1 MAKKS
6 KSSKKRKQRKPNVP
20 VYSVPAESADEDTVS
35 AKPAA
40 AAAVAAQ
47 APISNPLASKDATT
61 DSIDWAK
68 EYPFFA
74 PDMKKLGIVV
84 AIMVILLLALNLIF
98 IYVL

>member
-1 MAKKS
+1 MAKKR
-6 KSSKKRKQRKPNVP
+6 KSSKQRKQRKPNVP
-20 VYSVPAESADEDTVS
+20 VYTVPSEAQENAASSA
-35 AKPAA
+35 AKP
-40 AAAVAAQ
+40 VTVTAQ
-47 APISNPLASKDATT
+47 APISNPLAAKDATT

-84 AIMVILLLALNLIF
+84 ALMVVLLLAMNLIF

>member
-1 MAKKS
+1 MAKKT

-20 VYSVPAESADEDTVS
+20 IYSVPAESNIEDAVS
-35 AKPAA
+35 AAPDR
-40 AAAVAAQ
+40 AVAQ

-68 EYPFFA
+68 EYPFYA
-74 PDMKKLGIVV
+74 PDMKRLGIIV
-84 AIMVILLLALNLIF
+84 ALMVLLLLALNFAF

>member
-1 MAKKS
+1 MAKKG
-6 KSSKKRKQRKPNVP
+6 KSSKKRKQRKTNVP
-20 VYSVPAESADEDTVS
+20 VYTIPTEGQEDAEATV
-35 AKPAA
+35 AA
-40 AAAVAAQ
+40 ATVAQ

-84 AIMVILLLALNLIF
+84 VLMVLLLLAMNIVF
-98 IYVL
+98 IYLL

>member
-1 MAKKS
+1 MAKKR
-6 KSSKKRKQRKPNVP
+6 KSSKQRKQRKPNVP
-20 VYSVPAESADEDTVS
+20 VYTVPSEAQENAASSA
-35 AKPAA
+35 AKPV
-40 AAAVAAQ
+40 AVTAAQ
-47 APISNPLASKDATT
+47 APISNPLAAKDATT

-84 AIMVILLLALNLIF
+84 ALMVVLLLAMNLIF